1 MVRIVVLGPLFLK
14 ILKIGT
20 VPILRNRGLAAV
32 KNRKSQKGG
41 ADRSIFLKVLKL
53 KT

>member
-1 MVRIVVLGPLFLK
+1 MVKNVVLGAHILK

-32 KNRKSQKGG
+32 KNRKSQKSG